1 MASDTADPRSDAASP
16 RGDAAGPRGDA
27 EHPRNDAGPR
37 GDAAGPRSD
46 APLLELQDV
55 KKYYPVRGGLLGTR
69 TVGEVRAVDGVS
81 FRVGAAETLSIVGES
96 GCGKT
101 TTARLV
107 LRLESP
113 TAGTVV
119 FQGTPLDRLDAAG
132 VKAYRASVQ
141 AVFQD
146 PWSSLEPAPARRGDH
161 RRAAG
166 GQRLLRR
173 RRCASAWRELL
184 VQVGLRPDKPQLYPH
199 QFSGGQRQ
207 RVAIARALSI
217 DPG

>member
-1 MASDTADPRSDAASP
+1 MASDVEGPSSDVEGPSSNAERPHSDAEGA
-16 RGDAAGPRGDA
+16 RGDAG
-27 EHPRNDAGPR
+27 
-37 GDAAGPRSD
+37 GPRSD
-46 APLLELQDV
+46 AGGPRSNSPLLELRDV
-55 KKYYPVRGGLLGTR
+55 KKYFTVRGGPLGTR
-69 TVGEVRAVDGVS
+69 TVGQVRAVDGVS

-119 FQGTPLDRLDAAG
+119 FQGTPLDRLDPAG

-146 PWSSLEPAPARRGDH
+146 PWSSLNPRLRAGAIIAEP
-161 RRAAG
+161 
-166 GQRLLRR
+166 
-173 RRCASAWRELL
+173 L
-184 VQVGLRPDKPQLYPH
+184 VVNG
-199 QFSGGQRQ
+199 S
-207 RVAIARALSI
+207 
-217 DPG
+217 